1 MIFYGVMF
9 FGKTTGG
16 GPMFD
21 LSVLFI
27 SAYAA
32 SDMMNVHDELLVLN
46 GGFLIVT
53 ILNFALYGLRLERMY
68 QS

>member
-1 MIFYGVMF
+1 
-9 FGKTTGG
+9 
-16 GPMFD
+16 MFD